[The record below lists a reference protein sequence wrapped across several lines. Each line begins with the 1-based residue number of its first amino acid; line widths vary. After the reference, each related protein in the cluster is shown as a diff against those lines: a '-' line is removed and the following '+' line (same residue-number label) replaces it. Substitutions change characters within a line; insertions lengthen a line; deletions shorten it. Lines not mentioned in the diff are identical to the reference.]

1 MNEELLELI
10 NKFKNDK
17 RLPILNEAAI
27 KQTVVLRILEALGWN
42 PFDIDE
48 VYPEYSVKDKRVDY
62 ALRHNNENKVFIEVK
77 NGNEE
82 LEKHQEQLLN
92 YSFREGIK
100 LAILTNGIS
109 WWFYLP
115 LYEGSWEQRKFYTI
129 DIYDQDGKDITEKF
143 EKFLLKENV
152 ISNRA
157 VEIAEHLIKGKEK
170 ERLIKEAL
178 PKAWE
183 KIVTEPDEA
192 FVELLAETVEKICG
206 YKPDNETVE
215 EFLSGKFSAS
225 AQQTISKN
233 SSHKSLPAGGKSHST
248 PQDYTGKSIVAFTFM
263 GARYPV
269 NSWMKMLIRITELI
283 LSKHRKQS
291 DKILTLVGRKRPYF
305 SRNPNELRAPRRI
318 DGTDIYVE
326 TDLGANSIVNLSKK
340 IITLFGY
347 EENDISFEI
356 K

>member
-48 VYPEYSVKDKRVDY
+48 VYPEYSVEEKRVDY
-62 ALRHNNENKVFIEVK
+62 ALRHNSENKVFIEAK
-77 NGNEE
+77 NGNED

-115 LYEGSWEQRKFYTI
+115 LHEGSWEQRKFYTI
-129 DIYDQDGKDITEKF
+129 DIYDQDSEHITEKF
-143 EKFLLKENV
+143 EEFLLKENV

-157 VEIAEHLIKGKEK
+157 VETAEHLVKSREK
-170 ERLIKEAL
+170 QKLIEITM

-183 KIVTEPDEA
+183 KIVTEPDEL
-192 FVELLAETVEKICG
+192 FVELLAETVEKLCG
-206 YKPDNETVE
+206 YKPANEMVE
-215 EFLSGKFSAS
+215 EFLLKIPPAS
-225 AQQTISKN
+225 TQQTSN
-233 SSHKSLPAGGKSHST
+233 GRPSHEGLLAGGNSYST
-248 PQDYTGKSIVAFTFM
+248 PESYTGKSVVAFTFM
-263 GARYPV
+263 GTRYPV
-269 NSWMKMLIRITELI
+269 RSWREMLIKMTELI
-283 LSKHRKQS
+283 LSNHREQFDRVLNLK
-291 DKILTLVGRKRPYF
+291 GRKRPYF
-305 SRNPNELRAPRRI
+305 SRDPNELRKPKRI
-318 DGTDIYVE
+318 DDTDIYVE
-326 TDLGANSIVNLSKK
+326 TDRSTKGIVRLSKK
-340 IITLFGY
+340 IIALFGY
-347 EENDISFEI
+347 EENDVSFEI